1 MNPSKIN
8 RENILKKFNIKPEDF
23 QDIPSEPIV
32 EKSDN
37 LSIEIIDIEPKSIIT
52 KNTSIKLSID
62 ILSRLPSN
70 TTYENAC
77 CQNYNHKISKILN
90 TGSLNFTT
98 KKKIYL
104 SIFTIHKE
112 KSVSPVLLFLLY
124 KNLNLS
130 FPEFNI
136 STNIDI
142 GIEKKLDI
150 IFDNYKIKPEYVG
163 YKEYNNNIYIFYQ
176 YKEKYVVSQV
186 KKNSSWWW
194 ATTFEIVNHKK
205 IMNIDID
212 STVYNIFIENPL
224 IYSLFNEKDKVL
236 SNGNIVFYGG
246 HQNYISFISSLGLP
260 KESPTSNLGPYYYF
274 YSYHGAGRRAIWSEN
289 RKSKEIYGEDITQN
303 EFGVYDKGGI
313 VRFVIFGNNP
323 KFLLNKNTDPEDD
336 SEISTTLAESNPFIK
351 STLKIRDVDGKWAIN
366 HNIAY
371 IGSTYINVDGSDHKP
386 RRLLEQ
392 WAVRDYN
399 QHLPLSYHYIN
410 TDEYA
415 KIKDKEK
422 AINMPYEY
430 KSYEIE

>member
-8 RENILKKFNIKPEDF
+8 REKILKKFNITHDDYL
-23 QDIPSEPIV
+23 DIPSEPVV

-37 LSIEIIDIEPKSIIT
+37 MSIEIIDTEPKSIIP
-52 KNTSIKLSID
+52 KNTSTKLSID

-70 TTYENAC
+70 TNYEKTC

-90 TGSLNFTT
+90 TTPPNFTS

-112 KSVSPVLLFLLY
+112 KSIAPVLLFLLY
-124 KNLNLS
+124 KNLKLS

-150 IFDNYKIKPEYVG
+150 IFDNYKIKPEYLG
-163 YKEYNNNIYIFYQ
+163 YKEYNNSIYIFYQ
-176 YKEKYVVSQV
+176 YKEKYVVSQI
-186 KKNSSWWW
+186 KENSSWWW
-194 ATTFEIVNHKK
+194 ATTSEIVNHKK

-212 STVYNIFIENPL
+212 SSVYNIFIAYPL
-224 IYSLFNEKDKVL
+224 IYSLFNERNQVL
-236 SNGNIVFYGG
+236 LNGITVFYGG
-246 HQNYISFISSLGLP
+246 HENYISFISSLGLP

-274 YSYHGAGRRAIWSEN
+274 YSYHGAGRRAIWTQS
-289 RKSKEIYGEDITQN
+289 RKSKVVNGKDITRN
-303 EFGVYDKGGI
+303 EFGVYDRGGL
-313 VRFVIFGNNP
+313 VRFVIFGGNP
-323 KFLLNKNTDPEDD
+323 KFLLNKNTDPDDD
-336 SEISTTLAESNPFIK
+336 SEISVALAEKSPFIK
-351 STLKIRDVDGKWAIN
+351 STLKIRDVDGKWAVN
-366 HNIAY
+366 HDIAY
-371 IGSTYINVDGSDHKP
+371 IGSTYVNVDGSNHKP
-386 RRLLEQ
+386 RRFLEQ

-422 AINMPYEY
+422 ALNMPYEY
-430 KSYEIE
+430 ESYQIE